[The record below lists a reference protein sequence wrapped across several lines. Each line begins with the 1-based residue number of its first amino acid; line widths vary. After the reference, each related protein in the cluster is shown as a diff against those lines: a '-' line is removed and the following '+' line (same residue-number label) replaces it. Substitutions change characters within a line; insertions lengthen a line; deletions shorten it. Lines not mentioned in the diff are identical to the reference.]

1 MQHFVAVVLKLTT
14 VCRINIR
21 LIIHIYIQDFFT
33 DYGRAKK
40 FFILYLITTK
50 FILKTRRHFIFVNLK
65 KNIKMGNI

>member
-33 DYGRAKK
+33 DYGRAK
-40 FFILYLITTK
+40 
-50 FILKTRRHFIFVNLK
+50 IFSYYISSQRNLF
-65 KNIKMGNI
+65 